1 MALGVPEYNA
11 DLKMMQGGTG
21 AGTLAA
27 SSTLNDFAQQRFQTG
42 WLCAAAVGL
51 RGAADSS

>member
-11 DLKMMQGGTG
+11 DLKMMQGGIG

-27 SSTLNDFAQQRFQTG
+27 SSTLNDFAQQRFETG
-42 WLCAAAVGL
+42 WLCAAVPGL
-51 RGAADSS
+51 SGAAYSS